1 MGGPLSWH
9 VVVLLFCIGAMGC
22 VQTIRAIKL
31 RQLQQQQQQK
41 QRQQQPKQTQRAP
54 PQQQQR
60 ASASSTVAPASSA
73 SANGGGS
80 GLLAGAYDSDSDS
93 NSDAGAGSG
102 NQAASGTASGAGSGS
117 TSGGAAAATASEL
130 PADFFDGGAATAST
144 DVAAEPEQPQGEPA
158 PTAVVPQAV
167 PKGFFDDE
175 AADAKARQVRAS
187 DEKEAE
193 LKCVPPHTHAASC
206 VESRVSGWL
215 NVCWVL
221 SACAAGASW
230 TSLRISWRR
239 SVVQHRLSMTT
250 RRQTEQRP
258 RRLALTG
265 RRWSKGS
272 LRVAVHCC
280 DCVGVWS
287 DARRAC
293 CRLYET
299 RLAALMLKAERLT
312 KKTTGAKRALPAD
325 DIVPAEAKMLFAR
338 DADDNSSGNGG
349 GDSAGGVGGD
359 TGDASNV
366 SAIAAMLKRKKKKR
380 KKQKAAASDGAVD
393 GQDGMLFGWRS
404 RGF

>member
-1 MGGPLSWH
+1 M
-9 VVVLLFCIGAMGC
+9 
-22 VQTIRAIKL
+22 
-31 RQLQQQQQQK
+31 
-41 QRQQQPKQTQRAP
+41 
-54 PQQQQR
+54 
-60 ASASSTVAPASSA
+60 
-73 SANGGGS
+73 
-80 GLLAGAYDSDSDS
+80 
-93 NSDAGAGSG
+93 
-102 NQAASGTASGAGSGS
+102 
-117 TSGGAAAATASEL
+117 
-130 PADFFDGGAATAST
+130 
-144 DVAAEPEQPQGEPA
+144 
-158 PTAVVPQAV
+158 
-167 PKGFFDDE
+167 
-175 AADAKARQVRAS
+175 
-187 DEKEAE
+187 
-193 LKCVPPHTHAASC
+193 
-206 VESRVSGWL
+206 
-215 NVCWVL
+215 
-221 SACAAGASW
+221 
-230 TSLRISWRR
+230 
-239 SVVQHRLSMTT
+239 VQHRLSMTT

-280 DCVGVWS
+280 YWVGVWS

-312 KKTTGAKRALPAD
+312 KKTKGAKRALPAD

-349 GDSAGGVGGD
+349 GDSAGGAGGD